1 MVSNSRP
8 FRILAIGLLVAAAV
22 FAYDSALR
30 GLWAGLGIGLAA
42 CVVLAGAVWVSQAAR
57 VVRAHE
63 HSTARDARGEDLRVI
78 LDQSP
83 VPLIRHV
90 QGQRPEALNR
100 AARALFQTDDIIIAE
115 TEALVRAMTEAAG
128 GSQTVL
134 KVLGGQYAVSVSEV
148 ASDEGHAWL
157 AALTDVQT
165 EMHKAE
171 AAAMRDTLQ
180 VLSHEIMNSL
190 TPVASLAEVADA
202 FLGKTP
208 ADVASA
214 RESLD
219 TLSRRA
225 AGLTRF
231 IEAYR
236 SVARLPD
243 PVLQPVEP
251 ARLVRDVSDLFVR
264 APGNEDIAW
273 EIEAN
278 EALPRLNLDEPQIS
292 QALINVITNAIEAT
306 DGIDGSRRIRIAAV
320 EAQHNVVITVS
331 DTGPGVPETL
341 RPNLFSAFA
350 TTKPGGTGTGLNLA
364 RQIALAHGGNLQLV
378 NGRPGAPTTFAFSFP
393 VRS

>member
-8 FRILAIGLLVAAAV
+8 FHILAIGLLVVAAV
-22 FAYDSALR
+22 FAYDSAIR
-30 GLWAGLGIGLAA
+30 GLWAGLFVGIAA
-42 CVVLAGAVWVSQAAR
+42 CIVLAGTVWASQSAR
-57 VVRAHE
+57 VVRAFE
-63 HSTARDARGEDLRVI
+63 TGARRNARDEDLRVI
-78 LDQSP
+78 LDQLP
-83 VPLIRHV
+83 VPLVRHV
-90 QGQRPEALNR
+90 EGQRPEALNR
-100 AARALFQTDDIIIAE
+100 AARALFRTDDVIVDDMPE
-115 TEALVRAMTEAAG
+115 LVRAMTEAAS

-134 KVLGGQYAVSVSEV
+134 PVLGGQYAVSVSEV
-148 ASDEGHAWL
+148 ASDGGHARL

-202 FLGKTP
+202 FLDKTP
-208 ADVASA
+208 SDVDSA
-214 RESLD
+214 REALA

-264 APGNEDIAW
+264 APGNAGIAW
-273 EIEAN
+273 EIEAG

-306 DGIDGSRRIRIAAV
+306 DGMDGLRRIRVTDAEV
-320 EAQHNVVITVS
+320 QHNVVITIS
-331 DTGPGVPETL
+331 DNGPGVPDAL
-341 RPNLFSAFA
+341 RPNLFTAFA

-364 RQIALAHGGNLQLV
+364 RQIALAHGGNLQLISRS
-378 NGRPGAPTTFAFSFP
+378 GEPAAFAFSFP